1 MHAIIR
7 TGGKQYRVREGDSL
21 NSERLLDDNQNPRAL
36 GEIVVFSE
44 VLAVGDGGSIKVGR
58 PHVAGA
64 TVSATVI
71 AQARARRSSSSR
83 FVAARTASVGAV
95 TVSISP
101 AFVSPASLVDLPL
114 RSSSWHIKKVK
125 VHRATAAIPAVNA
138 AA

>member
-21 NSERLLDDNQNPRAL
+21 NIERLLDDNQNPRAL

-44 VLAVGDGGSIKVGR
+44 VLALGDGGSIKIGR

-71 AQARARRSSSSR
+71 AQARA
-83 FVAARTASVGAV
+83 
-95 TVSISP
+95 
-101 AFVSPASLVDLPL
+101 
-114 RSSSWHIKKVK
+114 KKVIIFK
-125 VHRATAAIPAVNA
+125 IRRRKNSQRRRGHRQYFTRIRITSITG
-138 AA
+138 

>member
-1 MHAIIR
+1 MHAIIH

-21 NSERLLDDNQNPRAL
+21 NIERLLDDNQNPRAL

-71 AQARARRSSSSR
+71 AQARA
-83 FVAARTASVGAV
+83 
-95 TVSISP
+95 
-101 AFVSPASLVDLPL
+101 
-114 RSSSWHIKKVK
+114 KKVIIFK
-125 VHRATAAIPAVNA
+125 KKKTTTYQRTQGHRQYFTEVRIKAIKA
-138 AA
+138 